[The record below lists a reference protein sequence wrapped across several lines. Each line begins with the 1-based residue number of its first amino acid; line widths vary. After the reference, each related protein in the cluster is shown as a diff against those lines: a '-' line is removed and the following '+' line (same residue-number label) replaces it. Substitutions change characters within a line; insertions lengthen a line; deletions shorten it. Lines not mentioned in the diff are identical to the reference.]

1 MIATLDPRAVSTAN
15 PAICAQRPSV
25 DELYHGYEDK
35 VYRRIDRLFFI
46 LLAVQW
52 VVGIVFAFV
61 VSPRTWNGAMSAT
74 HPHVY
79 AAVVLGGVFCFFPM
93 LLIWR
98 QPGSAVTRQAVAIG
112 QVCFSSLL
120 IHLTG
125 GRIETHFHVFGSL
138 AFLACYR
145 DWKVLPTATVIVAV
159 DHLLRGLWYPES
171 VYGVAFSTPWRS
183 LEHAGWVIFE
193 DVVLIWSCFVARR
206 EMRNICMQ
214 QFEKQELL
222 DGLENRVHERTR
234 DLECEVAERQRAE
247 ASLRLSEER
256 FRTLVENAPVG
267 IYRNTPEGRVE
278 MANPTLVAMLRL
290 SSAEQLVQ
298 MYNGH
303 TASAEN
309 PKRREYFERIHRDG
323 EVKGYESVWQ
333 CADGTEIHVRENAR
347 VTRDS
352 SGKVLCYEG
361 TVEDVTERKRAEQEL
376 KELNAQLVEA
386 SRQAGMAEVATGVLH
401 NVGNVLNSV
410 NISTT
415 VIREKLQQSRLSH
428 LTKAVGLLR
437 EHEGNNL
444 AGFLT
449 TDPKGRQLP
458 QFMGRLT
465 EHLLDENKV
474 LIHEA
479 DALDKNVQHIRQ
491 IVATQQ
497 SFARVLGVS
506 ENLEAERLMEDA
518 LQLNIAAF
526 DRHGI
531 KLVRQY
537 SPVPPVLAD
546 RHKVLQIL
554 INLLRNAK
562 QALRDT
568 DRADKQITLTIITT
582 NQGRVRLAVADN
594 GIGITQED
602 LTKVFRHGFTT
613 KIDGHGFGLHSGALA
628 AQEMKGNLTVHSD
641 GQGTGATFT
650 LELPAASANQL
661 AA

>member
-1 MIATLDPRAVSTAN
+1 MIATLDSS
-15 PAICAQRPSV
+15 AIPGTNSVESARRPTV
-25 DELYHGYEDK
+25 GELYQAYEDK
-35 VYRRIDRLFFI
+35 VYRRTDRLFFI
-46 LLAVQW
+46 LLGVQW
-52 VVGIVFAFV
+52 VVGIAFAAV
-61 VSPRTWNGAMSAT
+61 ISPRAWRGAVSST

-79 AAVVLGGVFCFFPM
+79 AAILLGGVFCLFPM
-93 LLIWR
+93 LLIR
-98 QPGSAVTRQAVAIG
+98 RLPGRALTRHAVAIG

-145 DWKVLPTATVIVAV
+145 DWRVLPTATVIVAV

-171 VYGVAFSTPWRS
+171 VYGVAFATPWRS

-193 DVVLIWSCFVARR
+193 DVVLVWSCFVARH
-206 EMRNICMQ
+206 EMRNICVQ

-234 DLECEVAERQRAE
+234 DLEAEVAERERAE
-247 ASLRLSEER
+247 ASLRISEER

-267 IYRNTPEGRVE
+267 IYRNTPDGRVE

-298 MYNGH
+298 KYSGH
-303 TASAEN
+303 EASAEN

-323 EVKGYESVWQ
+323 EVKGYESIWQ

-347 VTRDS
+347 VTRDAN
-352 SGKVLCYEG
+352 GKVLFYEG

-386 SRQAGMAEVATGVLH
+386 SRHAGMAEVATGVLH

-428 LTKAVGLLR
+428 LGRAIGALQAQ
-437 EHEGNNL
+437 EASL
-444 AGFLT
+444 AAFLSS
-449 TDPKGRQLP
+449 DPKGRQLP
-458 QFMGRLT
+458 QFLGRLT
-465 EHLLDENKV
+465 DHLLEENKV
-474 LIHEA
+474 LLQETEA
-479 DALDKNVQHIRQ
+479 LEKNVQHIKQ
-491 IVATQQ
+491 IVAMQQ
-497 SFARVLGVS
+497 SFARVFGVT
-506 ENLEAERLMEDA
+506 ENLEAERLMEEA
-518 LQLNIAAF
+518 LQLNLAAL

-531 KLVRQY
+531 KLVRRY
-537 SPVPPVLAD
+537 SPVPPVLVD

-562 QALRDT
+562 QACRDAEP
-568 DRADKQITLTIITT
+568 ADKQITLTIASTD
-582 NQGRVRLAVADN
+582 QGRVRLTVTDN
-594 GIGITQED
+594 GAGITRED
-602 LTKVFRHGFTT
+602 LTKIFRHGFTT
-613 KIDGHGFGLHSGALA
+613 KKDGHGFGLHSGALA
-628 AQEMKGNLTVHSD
+628 AQEMKGHLSVHSD
-641 GQGTGATFT
+641 GPGTGATFT
-650 LELPAASANQL
+650 LELPVAANHQL

>member
-1 MIATLDPRAVSTAN
+1 MIAPLDSPAAPASN
-15 PAICAQRPSV
+15 PAGHAKHLTV
-25 DELYHGYEDK
+25 DELYHEYEDK
-35 VYRRIDRLFFI
+35 VYRRTDRLFFI

-52 VVGIVFAFV
+52 VVGILFAV
-61 VSPRTWNGAMSAT
+61 VISPRAWNGPASST

-79 AAVVLGGVFCFFPM
+79 AAVLLGGVFCLFPM
-93 LLIWR
+93 ILIWR
-98 QPGSAVTRQAVAIG
+98 LPGSAVTRHAVAIG

-159 DHLLRGLWYPES
+159 DHLLRGLWFPES
-171 VYGVAFSTPWRS
+171 VFGVAFATPWRS
-183 LEHAGWVIFE
+183 LEHAGWVVFE

-206 EMRNICMQ
+206 EMRNICVQ

-222 DGLENRVHERTR
+222 DGLESRVQERTR
-234 DLECEVAERQRAE
+234 DLKAEVTERERAE
-247 ASLRLSEER
+247 ASLRISEER

-267 IYRNTPEGRVE
+267 IYRNTPDGRVE

-290 SSAEQLVQ
+290 NSAEQLVQ
-298 MYNGH
+298 KYSGH
-303 TASAEN
+303 EASTEN
-309 PKRREYFERIHRDG
+309 PKRREYFDRLHRDN
-323 EVKGYESVWQ
+323 EVKGFESIWR

-347 VTRDS
+347 VTRDAD
-352 SGKVLCYEG
+352 GKVLFYEG
-361 TVEDVTERKRAEQEL
+361 TVEDVTERKRAEHEL

-428 LTKAVGLLR
+428 LDKAVGALLAQ
-437 EHEGNNL
+437 EASL
-444 AGFLT
+444 ASFLT
-449 TDPKGRQLP
+449 SDPKGRQLP
-458 QFMGRLT
+458 QFLGRLT
-465 EHLLDENKV
+465 EHLVEENK
-474 LIHEA
+474 LLLQET
-479 DALDKNVQHIRQ
+479 DALEKNVQHIKQ
-491 IVATQQ
+491 IVAMQQ
-497 SFARVLGVS
+497 SFARVFGVTES
-506 ENLEAERLMEDA
+506 LEAEGLMEQA
-518 LQLNIAAF
+518 LQLNLAGF

-537 SPVPPVLAD
+537 SPVPLVLVD

-562 QALRDT
+562 QACHDVRDG
-568 DRADKQITLTIITT
+568 DKQITLTIATAE
-582 NQGRVRLAVADN
+582 QGRVKLAVTDN
-594 GIGITQED
+594 GTGITKED
-602 LTKVFRHGFTT
+602 LTKIFRHGFTT
-613 KIDGHGFGLHSGALA
+613 KKDGHGFGLHSGALA
-628 AQEMKGNLTVHSD
+628 AQEMKGHLSVHSD
-641 GQGTGATFT
+641 GPGTGATFI
-650 LELPAASANQL
+650 LELPVASNSQL